1 MTEEF
6 DRYED
11 HLAKSAM
18 RPAKGISGYLIRVL
32 DDFMFRVY
40 HDNKTYTDYTIM
52 HYDLEVTITDPDA
65 VFDNLQETLDY
76 AP

>member
-1 MTEEF
+1 MEEF

-11 HLAKSAM
+11 HLAKMSM
-18 RPAKGISGYLIRVL
+18 HPAKGAKGYLIRVQ

-40 HDNKTYTDYTIM
+40 HQDKTYTDYTIM

-65 VFDNLQETLDY
+65 IFNSLHETLDY

>member
-1 MTEEF
+1 MTKEF
-6 DRYED
+6 VNYTE
-11 HLAKSAM
+11 HLAKMSM
-18 RPAKGISGYLIRVL
+18 HPAKGTSGYLIRVL

-40 HDNKTYTDYTIM
+40 HSDKTHTDYDIL

-65 VFDNLQETLDY
+65 VFDDLHETLDY